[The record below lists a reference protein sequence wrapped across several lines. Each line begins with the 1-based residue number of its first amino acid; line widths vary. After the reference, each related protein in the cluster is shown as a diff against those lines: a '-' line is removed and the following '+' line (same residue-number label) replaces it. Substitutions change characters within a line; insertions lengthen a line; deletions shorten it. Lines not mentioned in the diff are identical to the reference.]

1 MTTKP
6 KINPGEFR
14 QKLLFQLPAG
24 GKDDDGFPINEP
36 VSYVTVRAKLKTLRG
51 KTFYEAAKTN
61 MRHNRE
67 FTFRYHSKLVDD
79 VRPKHLEVMW
89 KGTKHEIVS
98 IENDDGLN
106 ITMTAYLRAVT

>member
-1 MTTKP
+1 MKP
-6 KINPGEFR
+6 KINPGDFR
-14 QKLLFQLPAG
+14 QKLIFQIPSS
-24 GKDDDGFPINEP
+24 GKDADGFPIDDP
-36 VSYVTVRAKLKTLRG
+36 ILYVTVRAKLKTLRG

-67 FTFRYHSKLVDD
+67 FTFRYHPKLVDG
-79 VRPKHLEVMW
+79 VRPKNLEVVW
-89 KGTKHEIVS
+89 KDTKHKIES